1 MNKYQLS
8 EEYPNITEY
17 NVARLRQFTDEDTI
31 NKLNNECKSIKTDKY
46 QYVNAFIDLSKKYD
60 ITDTF
65 KILAFCDDG
74 HEPHVECDTTDY
86 ITEKYGKDIAEKLIV
101 ALDKYELTQYVYSGH
116 ILNLLNAD
124 KQTLDN
130 IIEKTSKQ
138 TTSDER
144 IFIADFIDALRKNK
158 LKDFINELF
167 EDRGY
172 KEINQDI
179 DLDSGIKLEDDK
191 ESYEIDDDYD
201 LADIF

>member
-17 NVARLRQFTDEDTI
+17 NVARLRQFTDECTI
-31 NKLNNECKSIKTDKY
+31 FKLDITCQSIETDKN
-46 QYVNAFIDLSKKYD
+46 QYVNAYIDLSKKYD
-60 ITDTF
+60 ISDTNDFTDTL

-74 HEPHVECDTTDY
+74 HDTTDY

-101 ALDKYELTQYVYSGH
+101 ALNTYELTEYVYSGY
-116 ILNLLNAD
+116 ILNLLNTD
-124 KQTLDN
+124 KQALDN
-130 IIEKTSKQ
+130 ILEKTLKQ
-138 TTSDER
+138 TISDEK
-144 IFIADFIDALRKNK
+144 IFITDFIDALKKDK

-191 ESYEIDDDYD
+191 ESNEIDDDYD